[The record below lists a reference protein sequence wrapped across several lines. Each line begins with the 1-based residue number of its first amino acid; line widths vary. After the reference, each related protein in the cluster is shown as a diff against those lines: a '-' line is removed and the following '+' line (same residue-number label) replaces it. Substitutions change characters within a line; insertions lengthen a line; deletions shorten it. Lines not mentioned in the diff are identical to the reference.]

1 MSYELQNLPNALVS
15 IRDVMTV
22 NEKPQR
28 LLCAPVCIC
37 DEIHNSSF
45 IIHN

>member
-1 MSYELQNLPNALVS
+1 MNCRSVLDALVS
-15 IRDVMTV
+15 ICDVMTV

-28 LLCAPVCIC
+28 LLCAPVFIC

-45 IIHN
+45 LIHN